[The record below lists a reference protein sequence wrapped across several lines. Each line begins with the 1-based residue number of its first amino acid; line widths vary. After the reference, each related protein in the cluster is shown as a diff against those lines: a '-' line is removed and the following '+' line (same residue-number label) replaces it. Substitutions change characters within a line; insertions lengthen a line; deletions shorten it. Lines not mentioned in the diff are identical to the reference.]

1 MYYNT
6 LLFGFLIVTLMSC
19 EDKTIIQEEIKI
31 NKIEAEIPQE
41 DNFHYDTLQG
51 MYIGD
56 FGGSDIRLIINYVS
70 NKNAIGYNI
79 HKGLQRNLTGKVT
92 RNEDSVLIVLNE
104 PGDHEFDG
112 VFTLCFVGNDYEPT
126 GIWKSNSGKLKE
138 RNFKLSKLIK
148 PTKSTDDAIDISN
161 FADYFSY
168 LNDTIGD
175 YFFKED
181 GLCIFE
187 YYPFGDDEQRVEQM
201 IEIRGSW
208 SLAGKTVT
216 IDWQPN
222 KVFPKRKMIYKII
235 SDEYGEQILEGNN
248 HILYNNYW

>member
-79 HKGLQRNLTGKVT
+79 HKGLQRN
-92 RNEDSVLIVLNE
+92 
-104 PGDHEFDG
+104 
-112 VFTLCFVGNDYEPT
+112 
-126 GIWKSNSGKLKE
+126 
-138 RNFKLSKLIK
+138 
-148 PTKSTDDAIDISN
+148 
-161 FADYFSY
+161 
-168 LNDTIGD
+168 
-175 YFFKED
+175 
-181 GLCIFE
+181 
-187 YYPFGDDEQRVEQM
+187 
-201 IEIRGSW
+201 
-208 SLAGKTVT
+208 
-216 IDWQPN
+216 
-222 KVFPKRKMIYKII
+222 
-235 SDEYGEQILEGNN
+235 
-248 HILYNNYW
+248 